1 MSLRLAGV
9 APLGY
14 TRGMALVFA
23 RMYCKL
29 KAGDPAPMEIS
40 KANTGNRDVDAQ
52 AWYAQEFQRA
62 GMDNESS
69 GVATLRHVF
78 VLLFG
83 LGMRE
88 SSGRYCEG
96 RDRSVSNTTAG

>member
-1 MSLRLAGV
+1 MIGWSSRRYLVPFEPDAPARRFDEILQIASTSAIALYKWKDRGV
-9 APLGY
+9 APLG
-14 TRGMALVFA
+14 RC
-23 RMYCKL
+23 R
-29 KAGDPAPMEIS
+29 S
-40 KANTGNRDVDAQ
+40 
-52 AWYAQEFQRA
+52 AWLYQ
-62 GMDNESS
+62 GYESS